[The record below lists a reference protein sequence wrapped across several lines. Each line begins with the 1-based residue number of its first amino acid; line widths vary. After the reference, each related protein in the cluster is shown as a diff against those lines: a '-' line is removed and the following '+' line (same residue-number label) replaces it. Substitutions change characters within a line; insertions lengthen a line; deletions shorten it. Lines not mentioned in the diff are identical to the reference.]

1 MRRSSL
7 AAALLLLAQ
16 IDASSAP
23 FVTKAE
29 LQAAVRMWVDGRA
42 TALSTYGPISGWDV
56 SSITD
61 MSELFRDLANFN
73 DELSSWDTSS
83 VTSMQG
89 MFWVRSARA
98 PPATT
103 AVGPSQRAACATAA
117 SYPPATR
124 PACRSFYYASL
135 STRQGARAFNQPL
148 RLDTSSVTSMLGMF
162 DVRSA
167 RGGSVTTRESEMLNL
182 NAESG

>member
-42 TALSTYGPISGWDV
+42 TALSTYGPISGWDF

-103 AVGPSQRAACATAA
+103 AVGPSQRAACA
-117 SYPPATR
+117 
-124 PACRSFYYASL
+124 
-135 STRQGARAFNQPL
+135 
-148 RLDTSSVTSMLGMF
+148 
-162 DVRSA
+162 
-167 RGGSVTTRESEMLNL
+167 
-182 NAESG
+182 